1 LALSLLSSEKHV
13 INVRRQV
20 KRFDTLRTADGK
32 RRVMTNESNRT
43 GFVGTTAAV
52 AGAAATARFLS
63 VRGGGERQQTGTKDQ
78 P

>member
-1 LALSLLSSEKHV
+1 MALSLLFSEKHV
-13 INVRRQV
+13 INVPRQV
-20 KRFDTLRTADGK
+20 KRFDRLRTADGK
-32 RRVMTNESNRT
+32 RRVMTNELNRT

-52 AGAAATARFLS
+52 AGAAAMARLLS